1 MVRQLDQSLACL
13 VPVVVLLISAFV
25 LQVLYLY
32 LMPFDYFQL
41 YSVGFWSSEALR
53 QSMCVIETFLKATQ
67 LANLGS
73 ELATIIMPLGQK
85 HLTCSQ
91 EDCEGPCQVLTDQ

>member
-1 MVRQLDQSLACL
+1 MANSET
-13 VPVVVLLISAFV
+13 FN
-25 LQVLYLY
+25 
-32 LMPFDYFQL
+32 YFQL
-41 YSVGFWSSEALR
+41 YSGGFWSLASSEALR
-53 QSMCVIETFLKATQ
+53 QSRCVIETFLKATQ

-73 ELATIIMPLGQK
+73 ELATIIMPLGQN

>member
-1 MVRQLDQSLACL
+1 
-13 VPVVVLLISAFV
+13 
-25 LQVLYLY
+25 
-32 LMPFDYFQL
+32 
-41 YSVGFWSSEALR
+41 
-53 QSMCVIETFLKATQ
+53 MCIIETFLKATQ

-73 ELATIIMPLGQK
+73 ELATIIMPLGQN

>member
-1 MVRQLDQSLACL
+1 MVTQLDQSLACL

-25 LQVLYLY
+25 LQVLHLN
-32 LMPFDYFQL
+32 LMPFGYFQL

-73 ELATIIMPLGQK
+73 ELATIIMPLGQN